1 MSSLLKCIPLS
12 LVVSDN
18 QFVLK
23 SVAPRYRFEDGKRTD
38 KVDGYTYRLVS
49 TETFDTFTVSVPH
62 SNPVMTPEA
71 LRAATEAG
79 QHILVELEDAVVTPY
94 YSERTRSVEDSIK
107 AAEIR
112 RVGAK

>member
-1 MSSLLKCIPLS
+1 MTILKNIPLETVCS
-12 LVVSDN
+12 GN

-49 TETFDTFTVSVPH
+49 TETFDTFSVTVSQ
-62 SNPVMTPEA
+62 SSPVISEEA
-71 LRAATEAG
+71 LRASNEAG
-79 QHILVELEDAVVTPY
+79 QHVFVELEDATITPY
-94 YSERTRSVEDSIK
+94 FSERTHSVEDSIK
-107 AAEIR
+107 AVGIR